1 MIYTTESYERDLIGG
16 ILYDTSLLEQLKVK
30 PDQLQGNIYK
40 TILQAITELYN
51 DKQEVDAITVY
62 EKVKDKSNIIPSD
75 LTTLSK
81 NAMGINS
88 KSFDSIQNVILEA
101 YNKKTLEIVLLNA
114 LNSIQEQGDY
124 EKVKSD
130 LKAYCDEKEVSGVK
144 VTTINE
150 ALTNTIEILEKR
162 IRGEVKGMYTGFES
176 MDNCLHGIQKKN
188 FYIVGARPSVG
199 KTAFALSL
207 GERLGI
213 ENKGIFFSL
222 EMSKEQLCERIIA
235 SKSDSKMDNIIK
247 GSINDDEMLRILGSL
262 SELSERKID
271 MVDDEY
277 TTLEEIER
285 ICRRTKRKK
294 GLDFIIIDYLT
305 LIHSEKRFNTIRE
318 EVNHISRSLKILS
331 NKLDIAVICL
341 TQLNREVE
349 KRQSNVPIM
358 ADIRESG
365 QIEQDANVIMFL
377 SNPVRREDGKI
388 EEIEDVLRVDIKKN
402 RNGKSNVA
410 FHLFYEKDTQK
421 LIAFDKE
428 QEKKL
433 LRSLQ

>member
-1 MIYTTESYERDLIGG
+1 MIYTTESYERDLIGS
-16 ILYDTSLLEQLKVK
+16 ILSDTSLLEQLKVK
-30 PDQLQGNIYK
+30 SDQLQGNIYK

-51 DKQEVDAITVY
+51 GKQEVNEITVY
-62 EKVKDKSNIIPSD
+62 EKVKEKSNIILSD

-81 NAMGINS
+81 NAIGINS
-88 KSFDSIQNVILEA
+88 KNFDSIQNVIVEA
-101 YNKKTLEIVLLNA
+101 YNKKSLEIVLLNA
-114 LNSIQEQGDY
+114 LNSIQKQGDY
-124 EKVKSD
+124 EKVKSS

-144 VTTINE
+144 VTPINE

-162 IRGEVKGMYTGFES
+162 IRGEVKGMYTGIES
-176 MDNCLHGIQKKN
+176 MDNYLNGIQKKN
-188 FYIVGARPSVG
+188 FYVIGARPSVG

-235 SKSDSKMDNIIK
+235 SKSDSKMDNITK

-285 ICRRTKRKK
+285 ICRRTKREK

-433 LRSLQ
+433 LKSLQ